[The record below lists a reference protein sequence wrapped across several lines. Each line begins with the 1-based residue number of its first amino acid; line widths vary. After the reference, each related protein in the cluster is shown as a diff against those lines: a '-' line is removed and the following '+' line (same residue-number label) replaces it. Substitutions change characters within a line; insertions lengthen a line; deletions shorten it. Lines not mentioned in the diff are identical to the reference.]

1 MRRSVGFLSLV
12 LTACSTVPTEG
23 ADPVVGKCNSE
34 GLERYV
40 GQEPTEANGAAIL
53 RESGARKLRWI
64 PHGSAVTMDYSEQRV
79 NVKLDPQNRT
89 AAVTC
94 G

>member
-1 MRRSVGFLSLV
+1 MRKLV
-12 LTACSTVPTEG
+12 ALCSIALAACTTVPAEG
-23 ADPVVGKCNSE
+23 PPQASGKCRAG

-40 GQEPTEANGAAIL
+40 GQAATAENGAAIL
-53 RESGARKLRWI
+53 RESGARTLRWI

-79 NVKLDPQNRT
+79 NVKLDPQRRIE
-89 AAVTC
+89 AVTC